1 MLMTIHFYLRFS
13 THFGQAIYISGNNDL
28 LGNNDITKAF
38 PIQYLNDQLWHGS
51 INIDKIKDA
60 NTIQYKYILRE
71 QGKEET
77 IEFGNDRIA
86 ALDNINTDEIVFF
99 DTWNYSGEIE
109 NAYFTQA
116 FQDVLLKLP
125 IGITKVAAKTSKI
138 YTHELRVKAP
148 ILNEDEVICIT
159 GTGAALNNWSTE
171 KPMLLTKNK
180 TWWKVKIN
188 LFKENFPV
196 AYKYGIYNITS
207 GKFIEFESGDNRTLP
222 GDVGKKKV
230 TICHD
235 GFINIKYKPWKGAGV
250 AIPVFS
256 LRSKNSFGT
265 GEFTDLK
272 LLIDWAKKT
281 GLKLIQVL
289 PLNDT
294 TATHTWKDSYPY
306 AAIPA
311 SVVFK
316 FGKNSWSCTR
326 INY

>member
-125 IGITKVAAKTSKI
+125 IGATKVAEKVSKI
-138 YTHELRVKAP
+138 Y
-148 ILNEDEVICIT
+148 
-159 GTGAALNNWSTE
+159 
-171 KPMLLTKNK
+171 
-180 TWWKVKIN
+180 
-188 LFKENFPV
+188 F
-196 AYKYGIYNITS
+196 
-207 GKFIEFESGDNRTLP
+207 FIRF
-222 GDVGKKKV
+222 
-230 TICHD
+230 
-235 GFINIKYKPWKGAGV
+235 
-250 AIPVFS
+250 
-256 LRSKNSFGT
+256 
-265 GEFTDLK
+265 
-272 LLIDWAKKT
+272 
-281 GLKLIQVL
+281 
-289 PLNDT
+289 
-294 TATHTWKDSYPY
+294 
-306 AAIPA
+306 
-311 SVVFK
+311 
-316 FGKNSWSCTR
+316 
-326 INY
+326 